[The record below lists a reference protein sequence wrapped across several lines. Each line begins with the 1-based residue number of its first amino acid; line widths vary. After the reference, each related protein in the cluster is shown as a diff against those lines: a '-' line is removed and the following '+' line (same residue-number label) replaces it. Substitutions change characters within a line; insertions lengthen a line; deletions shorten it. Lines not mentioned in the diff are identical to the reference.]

1 MEILLNGILNYNKIY
16 REYITNYLSD
26 IDQFDD
32 SKKDDVYKELLEEFK
47 SQKDYKT
54 IIHTMY
60 VTSLMVNYTTYKLYK
75 DDQTV
80 KKDFDYINS
89 FKSIDELIKKM
100 NINLFKM
107 LCSDVI
113 TFETADYFIKKRYVK
128 DSYELKNDSLKTFYI
143 LLTVLIMIIS
153 SIFLL

>member
-128 DSYELKNDSLKTFYI
+128 DSYELKND
-143 LLTVLIMIIS
+143 
-153 SIFLL
+153 